1 MNEIT
6 PLLLK
11 AWMKRKK
18 ITQVA
23 LAEMLGTTHTS
34 IGRWLKG
41 VHAIS
46 GPERKLLA
54 YLMYGELPF
63 DVQTASDGWVL
74 PFSESEFAVIQLLAR
89 REGFAS
95 AEDWVVA
102 KIRAYLA
109 MTSAVVPEPTLKAV
123 EDEALYK
130 TKKSSI

>member
-6 PLLLK
+6 PLTLK
-11 AWMKRKK
+11 AWMKNKK

-41 VHAIS
+41 VHSIS
-46 GPERKLLA
+46 GPEKKLLA
-54 YLMYGELPF
+54 YLMFGELPF
-63 DVQTASDGWVL
+63 DVQTASDGWEL
-74 PFSESEFAVIQLLAR
+74 PFTESEFAVIQLLAR
-89 REGFAS
+89 REGYSS
-95 AEDWVVA
+95 AENWVVA

-109 MTSAVVPEPTLKAV
+109 MCNAQETTTLKAV
-123 EDEALYK
+123 DEGAAYK

>member
-1 MNEIT
+1 MNDIT
-6 PLLLK
+6 PLILK

-18 ITQVA
+18 ITQTA
-23 LAEMLGTTHTS
+23 LAEMLGISQGTVN
-34 IGRWLKG
+34 RWLKG

-63 DVQTASDGWVL
+63 DVQTASDGWEL
-74 PFSESEFAVIQLLAR
+74 PFTESEFAVIQLLAR
-89 REGFAS
+89 REGFGC

-123 EDEALYK
+123 DDEAAYK